1 MKRIAFLIC
10 SGIGYLIG
18 HYFGTGAVAAYSS
31 ILISYHLYLAYLVV
45 SAEKETGLSLSVG
58 QTIVTHAACVAMII
72 GLAMGRH
79 SIPFF
84 GIIRLFIPGI
94 APFEVTWLFSGGK
107 KKQDRVEGQ
116 LAAVVAGVPIAPA
129 ASLLTAP
136 AVTAPAMTESPVTL
150 PAASPVAASAM
161 TETPVTLPVAS
172 PVAAPVITETT
183 ATVPAT
189 PTASVTA
196 PPMAGYTTTNT
207 YSATTDSGMK
217 ASSSTT
223 SSESDSTGDPYE
235 DFILHMQSGKRPFRK
250 PGITVKQEFELW
262 LAHRTK
268 THQAALSVGARTK
281 AQA

>member
-18 HYFGTGAVAAYSS
+18 HYFGTGALAAYSS

-45 SAEKETGLSLSVG
+45 SAEKETGLSLPVG
-58 QTIVTHAACVAMII
+58 QTIVTHAACLAVIV
-72 GLAMGRH
+72 GLAIGRH

-84 GIIRLFIPGI
+84 GIVRLFIPAI

-107 KKQDRVEGQ
+107 KKQARVEDQ
-116 LAAVVAGVPIAPA
+116 LAAVVAGVSIAPA
-129 ASLLTAP
+129 ASP
-136 AVTAPAMTESPVTL
+136 VTAPV
-150 PAASPVAASAM
+150 M
-161 TETPVTLPVAS
+161 TETV
-172 PVAAPVITETT
+172 
-183 ATVPAT
+183 ATVPAPNSVTSPVMTETIATVSST

-196 PPMAGYTTTNT
+196 PPLAGYTTTST
-207 YSATTDSGMK
+207 YNSVVANSATTEAGMK
-217 ASSSTT
+217 ASSSAT
-223 SSESDSTGDPYE
+223 SYQSNSTGDPYE

-268 THQAALSVGARTK
+268 TQQAAMAAGARTK

>member
-1 MKRIAFLIC
+1 MKKIAFLIC

-107 KKQDRVEGQ
+107 KKQDPVEGQ
-116 LAAVVAGVPIAPA
+116 LAAMVAGVPIAPA
-129 ASLLTAP
+129 ASPETTP
-136 AVTAPAMTESPVTL
+136 VVTAPVM
-150 PAASPVAASAM
+150 
-161 TETPVTLPVAS
+161 
-172 PVAAPVITETT
+172 IETT

-189 PTASVTA
+189 PTASVAA
-196 PPMAGYTTTNT
+196 PPLAGYTTTNT
-207 YSATTDSGMK
+207 YSATTHSGMK
-217 ASSSTT
+217 ASNSTT
-223 SSESDSTGDPYE
+223 SSESESTGDPYE

-262 LAHRTK
+262 LAHRAK
-268 THQAALSVGARTK
+268 TQQAAAAAGTRTK
-281 AQA
+281 VQA

>member
-10 SGIGYLIG
+10 SAIGYLIG
-18 HYFGTGAVAAYSS
+18 HYFGTGALATYSS

-45 SAEKETGLSLSVG
+45 SAEKESGLSLSVG
-58 QTIVTHAACVAMII
+58 QTIVTHAACVAVII

-116 LAAVVAGVPIAPA
+116 LAAAVAGVPIAPA
-129 ASLLTAP
+129 ASPETAP
-136 AVTAPAMTESPVTL
+136 VVTAPAMTETTVT
-150 PAASPVAASAM
+150 V
-161 TETPVTLPVAS
+161 PVAS
-172 PVAAPVITETT
+172 PVAAPVVTETIV
-183 ATVPAT
+183 TVPAT
-189 PTASVTA
+189 PTASVAA

-207 YSATTDSGMK
+207 YSATTHSGMK
-217 ASSSTT
+217 ASNSTT

-250 PGITVKQEFELW
+250 PGISVKQEFELW
-262 LAHRTK
+262 LAHRAK
-268 THQAALSVGARTK
+268 TQQAAASAGARTK
-281 AQA
+281 VQA

>member
-150 PAASPVAASAM
+150 PAASPVAA
-161 TETPVTLPVAS
+161 
-172 PVAAPVITETT
+172 PVITETT